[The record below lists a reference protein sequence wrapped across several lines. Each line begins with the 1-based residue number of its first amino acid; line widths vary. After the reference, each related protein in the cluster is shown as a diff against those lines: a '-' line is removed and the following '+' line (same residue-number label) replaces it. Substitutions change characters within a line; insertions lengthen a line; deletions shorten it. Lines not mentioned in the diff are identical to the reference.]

1 MRNMTASV
9 SPAASAAFA
18 PAAADRR
25 SKVRLRELCDEVLA
39 SFRIA
44 SDRDLFSEQDR
55 AEGRALLTRIAPL
68 ARA

>member
-1 MRNMTASV
+1 MRNSTAS
-9 SPAASAAFA
+9 ASSATSVAFA

-25 SKVRLRELCDEVLA
+25 SKARLRELCDEVLA

-44 SDRDLFSEQDR
+44 SDRDLFSAQDR
-55 AEGRALLTRIAPL
+55 AEGHALLTRIAPL